1 MVLVAYATAG
11 WFQVGLDVLLQS
23 ALGYWAQIRSGTII
37 HDGGSW
43 SGWDW
48 DCVWGWDCGGAM
60 WVLMWWSWVGGYS
73 VFWDTGVVSVSLPV
87 LGQRHSASCPILSSI
102 LLGTIQ
108 IVPSSVS
115 GPCGHSFMGSVTSV

>member
-48 DCVWGWDCGGAM
+48 DCVWCHVGVTVVVLDGWSQC
-60 WVLMWWSWVGGYS
+60 
-73 VFWDTGVVSVSLPV
+73 
-87 LGQRHSASCPILSSI
+87 
-102 LLGTIQ
+102 LLGYRYHAGI
-108 IVPSSVS
+108 PSSSEVEA
-115 GPCGHSFMGSVTSV
+115 